1 MSDADGPAMPPIMS
15 PHLELPRGVAEQLRL
30 ALDAGEM
37 GTWEWHIA
45 EERVVWSKSLER
57 IHGLEPGTFGGTFVD
72 YKREV
77 HPEDLPLVFA
87 AVARTLAGDEHRLRY
102 RIIRPDGAV
111 RWLDARGTLLR
122 DAEGLPQTLVGVCSD
137 ITERR
142 HAAVATQLLAE
153 AGSTLHASLDFEATI
168 AAVTRLALPA
178 QADYCVFDL
187 VEDGVTRRVA
197 AHADREAQGGAD
209 ALPQYAPTGLVATV
223 IRSGEPLL
231 IRDWNVVADADSPGS
246 AAHASLG
253 QGLHPRS
260 LIIVPLRGS
269 AGDTL
274 GALSFVL
281 SLQDRCYDSADLELA
296 CALAARAAVA
306 IDNARLYRTVSESG
320 HLLQQ
325 QAHDLEVQ
333 AQQMEDQAA
342 EMETQQ
348 AEMQQQAAELQAI
361 NEELRQTNLELDVA
375 RANAVGAHAYVT
387 GILGAIADPF
397 VVYDADWR
405 FQYMNNAAVDV
416 FNGVDTGSRMAMPGR
431 ILWEVFPDIVGTRF
445 EGEMRRASES
455 GVPVTFEELHPTRGA
470 WSEVRCY
477 PLPAGGIAVIWEDT
491 TEKKR
496 AEERLHFL
504 SRAGAILSS
513 SLDYRTTVSQV
524 AQLLVPTLGDW
535 CGVQLL
541 DEHGKLQQCAVA
553 HADPEKAKWAWEL
566 DKRYPVDMK
575 APVGVP
581 NVLRTGKSELYSE
594 ITDALLVAGAV
605 DDEHLAILRELGMK
619 SVLIV
624 PLLSRSGVIGVI
636 SLIGAES
643 GRRYTPAD
651 QAFVE
656 QLAERA
662 ALAIDN
668 ARLYTAT
675 AETRA
680 AIELSRAQL
689 EQVVA
694 AMRRTND
701 DLTEKTHLAEEA
713 RHAAEQANR
722 AKSDFLAHMSHELRT
737 PLNAIAGYTDLMQL
751 GIHGELTAN
760 QRDDLERI
768 KRAQRLLLGH
778 INDVLNFAK
787 VDAGHIHYDIRPFAL
802 RSVVKELDLLVEP
815 QMMARSLQY
824 DGGEIPETIMVCA
837 DEEKVRQILVNL
849 LSNAT
854 KFTPR
859 GGRISIA
866 AATIGN
872 TVRIDV
878 TDTGMGIPEDKL
890 ETIFDP
896 FVQLE
901 RTLSSSHQ
909 GTGLGLAISRDLA
922 RGMAGQ
928 LSVQSVDGAGSRFTL
943 VLPALLDSRAVVRA

>member
-1 MSDADGPAMPPIMS
+1 MPPIMS
-15 PHLELPRGVAEQLRL
+15 PHSELPRGVAEQLRI

-45 EERVVWSKSLER
+45 EERVVWSESLER
-57 IHGLEPGTFGGTFVD
+57 THGLD
-72 YKREV
+72 
-77 HPEDLPLVFA
+77 
-87 AVARTLAGDEHRLRY
+87 
-102 RIIRPDGAV
+102 
-111 RWLDARGTLLR
+111 
-122 DAEGLPQTLVGVCSD
+122 
-137 ITERR
+137 
-142 HAAVATQLLAE
+142 
-153 AGSTLHASLDFEATI
+153 
-168 AAVTRLALPA
+168 AAVTRLAPPA

-209 ALPQYAPTGLVATV
+209 ALQQYAPTGLVATV
-223 IRSGEPLL
+223 IRLGEPLL
-231 IRDWNVVADADSPGS
+231 IRDWNVVADADQPVS

-253 QGLHPRS
+253 QGINPRS

-269 AGDTL
+269 TGDTL

-281 SLQDRCYDSADLELA
+281 SLQDCCYDSADLELA

-306 IDNARLYRTVSESG
+306 IGNARLYRTVSESG

-325 QAHDLEVQ
+325 QAHDLELR
-333 AQQMEDQAA
+333 AQQLEDQAA

-348 AEMQQQAAELQAI
+348 PEMKQPAAELQAI
-361 NEELRQTNLELDVA
+361 NEERRQTNLELDAA

-416 FNGVDTGSRMAMPGR
+416 FNGVDAGSRQAMPGQ

-477 PLPAGGIAVIWEDT
+477 PLPAGGIAVIWKDT

-541 DEHGKLQQCAVA
+541 DEHGKLQQFAVA

-575 APVGVP
+575 AVVGVP
-581 NVLRTGKSELYSE
+581 NVLRTGK
-594 ITDALLVAGAV
+594 
-605 DDEHLAILRELGMK
+605 
-619 SVLIV
+619 
-624 PLLSRSGVIGVI
+624 
-636 SLIGAES
+636 AES

-675 AETRA
+675 VETRA
-680 AIELSRAQL
+680 ATKLSRAQL

-701 DLTEKTHLAEEA
+701 DLTERTHLAEEA

-722 AKSDFLAHMSHELRT
+722 AKSDFLAHISHELRK

-751 GIHGELTAN
+751 GIHGERTAN

-768 KRAQRLLLGH
+768 KRAQCLLLGH
-778 INDVLNFAK
+778 INDVLNSAK

-802 RSVVKELDLLVEP
+802 RSVVKELRP
-815 QMMARSLQY
+815 SR
-824 DGGEIPETIMVCA
+824 G
-837 DEEKVRQILVNL
+837 
-849 LSNAT
+849 
-854 KFTPR
+854 TP
-859 GGRISIA
+859 
-866 AATIGN
+866 
-872 TVRIDV
+872 D
-878 TDTGMGIPEDKL
+878 
-890 ETIFDP
+890 
-896 FVQLE
+896 
-901 RTLSSSHQ
+901 
-909 GTGLGLAISRDLA
+909 
-922 RGMAGQ
+922 
-928 LSVQSVDGAGSRFTL
+928 DGAVAAVRWRGDPRDDHGL
-943 VLPALLDSRAVVRA
+943 CRRGEGAADPGGPARERHQVHVARRTHQHCGCHHRQHGPDRRHRYRHGYPGGQAGDDLRSVRAVGAHAVELPSGHWIGPGHQPRPRARHGRPVQR